1 MTMKR
6 KKLDVVIVG
15 GGMIGLSLAIR
26 LAQQNR
32 RVMVLERHSQP
43 ELSEELALRVSAL
56 NDRSRSVLKD
66 CGAWPLVQAHRIGP
80 YQSMQVWDKDSP
92 AHIEF
97 SAREINAADLGAI
110 VENNVVEHF
119 LWHRAEQVGV
129 DILQTQQWTMVH
141 AGDDSHPAEIDVGEW
156 LLSADLIVGAD
167 GGRSKVRQYAEL
179 PLTFWDY
186 GQQGIVA
193 NIRTEQPHNGVARQV
208 FLPTGPLALLPT
220 PDSHTV
226 SIVWS
231 ADEDLARNLLNEPP
245 ERFAKQ
251 VETESG
257 RVLGGCECVS
267 DIKAFPL
274 KMQYAR
280 QWYQHRI
287 VLAGD
292 AAHTI
297 HPLAGQGAN
306 LGFGD
311 VKALTEKIEGVDLSS
326 LAQLHRSLSAYQRE
340 RKADTQLMIAAM
352 ETFKRGFGTA
362 NPVVK
367 GLRALAFALP
377 NKLTFLKR
385 KLAEVAL
392 GTDPQS

>member
-32 RVMVLERHSQP
+32 QVVVLERHSQP
-43 ELSEELALRVSAL
+43 ELSNELALRVSAL
-56 NDRSRSVLKD
+56 NDRSRGLLQS
-66 CGAWPLVQAHRIGP
+66 CGAWPKIQAHRTGP
-80 YQSMQVWDKDSP
+80 YESMQVWDKDSP

-97 SAREINAADLGAI
+97 SAAEINAADLGAI
-110 VENNVVEHF
+110 AENNVVEHF
-119 LWHRAEQVGV
+119 LWECAEQAGV
-129 DILQTQQWTMVH
+129 EILQADEWSIIE
-141 AGDDSHPAEIDVGEW
+141 AGDESSPVEIKVGEW
-156 LLSADLIVGAD
+156 LLTANLLVGTD
-167 GGRSKVRQYAEL
+167 GGRSKVRQYTEL

-193 NIRTEQPHNGVARQV
+193 NIKTEQPHNGVARQV

-220 PDSHTV
+220 PDAHTV

-231 ADEDLARNLLNEPP
+231 ADEKLAAELLKETP

-257 RVLGGCECVS
+257 RVLGACDCVS
-267 DIKAFPL
+267 DVKAFPL
-274 KMQYAR
+274 RMQYVR
-280 QWYQHRI
+280 QWYLHRI

-311 VKALTEKIEGVDLSS
+311 VKALTAQLEGVDLSS
-326 LAQLHRSLSAYQRE
+326 LSQLQRSLSAYQRE

-352 ETFKRGFGTA
+352 EMFKRGFGTA

-367 GLRALAFALP
+367 GLRALAFAIP

-385 KLAEVAL
+385 KLAAVAL
-392 GTDPQS
+392 G

>member
-1 MTMKR
+1 MTR
-6 KKLDVVIVG
+6 KQTDIVVVG
-15 GGMIGLSLAIR
+15 GGMIGLSLATK
-26 LAQQNR
+26 LAQQGR
-32 RVMVLERHSQP
+32 QVVVLERHAQP
-43 ELSEELALRVSAL
+43 ELTEELALRVSAL
-56 NDRSRSVLKD
+56 NDRSRSVLAD
-66 CGAWPLVQAHRIGP
+66 CGAWQKIQAHRTGP
-80 YQSMQVWDKDSP
+80 YKSMQVWDKDSP

-97 SAREINAADLGAI
+97 SAVEINAEDIGAI
-110 VENNVVEHF
+110 VENNVAEHF
-119 LWHRAEQVGV
+119 LWESAEQAGV
-129 DILQTQQWTMVH
+129 EIMKTDSWKLIN
-141 AGDDSHPAEIDVGEW
+141 AGNDSSPAEVKVGEQ
-156 LLSADLIVGAD
+156 LLSANLVIGAD
-167 GGRSKVRQYAEL
+167 GGRSQVRQFAEL
-179 PLTFWDY
+179 PISFWDY
-186 GQQGIVA
+186 EQRGIVA

-220 PDSHTV
+220 PDQQIV

-231 ADEDLARNLLNEPP
+231 ADEPLAVQLLNETP

-257 RVLGGCECVS
+257 RVLGACECVS

-274 KMQYAR
+274 RMQYAR
-280 QWYQHRI
+280 QWFHQRI

-311 VKALTEKIEGVDLSS
+311 VNELCEKLQGVDLKA
-326 LAQLHRSLSAYQRE
+326 LNDLTKHLSAYQRA
-340 RKADTQLMIAAM
+340 RKADTQVMIAAM
-352 ETFKRGFGTA
+352 ELFKRGFGTA

-367 GLRALAFALP
+367 GLRALAFAIP
-377 NKLTFLKR
+377 NKFTPLKR

-392 GTDPQS
+392 GSN

>member
-6 KKLDVVIVG
+6 KKVDVVIVG
-15 GGMIGLSLAIR
+15 GGMIGLSLAIG

-32 RVMVLERHSQP
+32 RVVVLERHAQP
-43 ELSEELALRVSAL
+43 ELSNKLALRVSAL
-56 NDRSRSVLKD
+56 NDRSRALLNR
-66 CGAWPLVQAHRIGP
+66 CGAWPLIQAHRTGP

-97 SAREINAADLGAI
+97 SATEINAADLGAI
-110 VENNVVEHF
+110 AENNVVEHF
-119 LWHRAEQVGV
+119 LWQCAEQTGV
-129 DILQTQQWTMVH
+129 EMLQTDQWSILSS
-141 AGDDSHPAEIDVGEW
+141 GDETTPVEIDVGEW
-156 LLSADLIVGAD
+156 LLSADLLVGTD
-167 GGRSKVRQYAEL
+167 GGRSKVRQHTEL

-220 PDSHTV
+220 PDPHTV

-231 ADEDLARNLLNEPP
+231 ADEDLASELLHEAP

-257 RVLGGCECVS
+257 RVLGACECVS
-267 DIKAFPL
+267 EVKAFPL
-274 KMQYAR
+274 RMQYVR

-311 VKALTEKIEGVDLSS
+311 VKALTAQLEGVNLSS
-326 LAQLHRSLSAYQRE
+326 LSQLQRSLSAYQRE

-352 ETFKRGFGTA
+352 EMFKRGFGTA
-362 NPVVK
+362 NPVIK

-377 NKLTFLKR
+377 NKLTFIKR

-392 GTDPQS
+392 GTERS

>member
-6 KKLDVVIVG
+6 KKRDVVIVG

-26 LAQQNR
+26 LAQKNR
-32 RVMVLERHSQP
+32 QVVVLERYEQP
-43 ELSEELALRVSAL
+43 ALSNELALRVSAL
-56 NDRSRSVLKD
+56 NARSRGLLQS
-66 CGAWPLVQAHRIGP
+66 CGAWTKIQAHRTGP
-80 YQSMQVWDKDSP
+80 YESMQVWDKDSP

-97 SAREINAADLGAI
+97 SAAEINAADLGAI
-110 VENNVVEHF
+110 AENNVVEHF
-119 LWHRAEQVGV
+119 LWECAEQAGV
-129 DILQTQQWTMVH
+129 EILQAGEWSIIE
-141 AGDDSHPAEIDVGEW
+141 AGDENSPVEIKVGEC
-156 LLSADLIVGAD
+156 LLTASLLVGTD
-167 GGRSKVRQYAEL
+167 GGRSKVRQYTEL
-179 PLTFWDY
+179 PLTFWGY

-193 NIRTEQPHNGVARQV
+193 NIKTEQPHNGVARQV

-220 PDSHTV
+220 PDAHTV

-231 ADEDLARNLLNEPP
+231 ADEELAADLFKETP

-257 RVLGGCECVS
+257 RVLGACECVS
-267 DIKAFPL
+267 DAKAFPL
-274 KMQYAR
+274 RMQYVR
-280 QWYQHRI
+280 QWYLHRI

-311 VKALTEKIEGVDLSS
+311 VNALTAQLDGVDLSS
-326 LAQLHRSLSAYQRE
+326 LAQLQRSLSAYQRE

-362 NPVVK
+362 NPLVK

-377 NKLTFLKR
+377 NKFTPLKR
-385 KLAEVAL
+385 KLAETAL
-392 GTDPQS
+392 GTDPRS